1 MMKTIKLIRVLL
13 LAALLPTGVRGD
25 KVSVFVYSPLGG
37 DALLPC
43 TTVASPGCSSITWTF
58 FKVGH
63 VHLIEEVSEGHIRDD
78 SDKFNRTSITSNC
91 SLIVRGLIV
100 EDVGSYA
107 CLENQKPVMDVYLSL
122 LSIHSTSSV
131 TDLQPGGTL
140 VLTCVLFTFYNAGSC
155 KSYSSVFR
163 LHWLQENGT
172 QLPKDSRYQLTEN
185 TRCNVTL
192 LTKLRPEDDGR
203 RWRCQV
209 TTGDNM
215 AAFVDFRSSFLFHMP
230 SSEPSVSGQKDGC
243 HAELPVSRI
252 LLCVALPLMVGIVG
266 FFTWKS
272 ERRTERRTAAG
283 IELQQDVH
291 CPPVC
296 P

>member
-1 MMKTIKLIRVLL
+1 MNLLRTVYYFVVKTKNNCLKIRSTKCFLCLSKQMLKLSLQS
-13 LAALLPTGVRGD
+13 VRGD

-172 QLPKDSRYQLTEN
+172 QLPKDSRFLGRGVKLEQSTYQTM
-185 TRCNVTL
+185 
-192 LTKLRPEDDGR
+192 KLKSWTIFNE
-203 RWRCQV
+203 V
-209 TTGDNM
+209 ILFYFM
-215 AAFVDFRSSFLFHMP
+215 AATRLFKVAPDVSLLFFACKHLDLRL
-230 SSEPSVSGQKDGC
+230 SHSVCSTVLEPG
-243 HAELPVSRI
+243 
-252 LLCVALPLMVGIVG
+252 LMHPHTIR
-266 FFTWKS
+266 
-272 ERRTERRTAAG
+272 EAG
-283 IELQQDVH
+283 
-291 CPPVC
+291 
-296 P
+296 